1 MCAGR
6 RSSPG
11 PHHML
16 FCSNQSHHSCRSSSG
31 RRSTRR
37 IGAPSPP
44 TSRCA
49 RIRNQNLYTMT
60 ASRSP
65 RSNFLVS
72 LSCCNTHSAAPRA
85 VRRNPERSTAGAC
98 PLLTCDSS
106 PHGVSDAM
114 HRSWRPTRS
123 MWSGRT
129 SLTVNERPAS
139 PVAEECAPPIL
150 EQNGRLQ
157 PLWAPL
163 RQGRLLRPTSGAPA
177 PPPPT
182 SAHMIHTLSSCFNA
196 FGSCATVRP
205 NGS

>member
-129 SLTVNERPAS
+129 SLTS
-139 PVAEECAPPIL
+139 
-150 EQNGRLQ
+150 
-157 PLWAPL
+157 
-163 RQGRLLRPTSGAPA
+163 TSGPPA
-177 PPPPT
+177 PPPT
-182 SAHMIHTLSSCFNA
+182 SAPLGTRKRSNEA
-196 FGSCATVRP
+196 DGSWFTRKDELDCQRAARQPRRRGVRP
-205 NGS
+205 SHP